1 MSSSSMKIE
10 NNYDNEY
17 HAILSCYFVSFII
30 NILHDN
36 LGVLACIVT
45 I

>member
-1 MSSSSMKIE
+1 MSSSSGKIE

-17 HAILSCYFVSFII
+17 HAILFCYFVSYMI

-36 LGVLACIVT
+36 LGVFACVVT